1 MEKAICHSVIILIGQ
16 EIGTVYRH
24 QVTRALRDTVDDGY
38 HLQIPFLHTLRQTTG
53 VLAGMYEVLPKH
65 LATKQVSV
73 LMQVILITHVEPAY
87 SFVGMHFI
95 FDQCKAMVTVIK
107 FGHMSSDLLAYGAS
121 DGSLTV
127 CTVSTP
133 PSVLK
138 QFTGHT
144 KDVTEKTYS
153 RDQIDEM
160 RVE

>member
-16 EIGTVYRH
+16 EIGTVYKH

-53 VLAGMYEVLPKH
+53 VLAGPVL
-65 LATKQVSV
+65 
-73 LMQVILITHVEPAY
+73 
-87 SFVGMHFI
+87 GMTEE
-95 FDQCKAMVTVIK
+95 VTVIK
-107 FGHMSSDLLAYGAS
+107 FSHMSSDLLAYGAS

-144 KDVTEKTYS
+144 KDVTGV
-153 RDQIDEM
+153 QL
-160 RVE
+160 